1 MTPEV
6 FAVLDTIPNLRAA
19 FLGRVPGINVDGER
33 EEVLQRLQDA
43 HREAADNAGFLGMPF
58 ATAEQI
64 HGNHVA
70 IVDHSSTFP
79 ALGADGL
86 ITAAPRLCL
95 AIYVADCAAVFLA
108 DRHGRAI
115 ALVHSGKKGTEQN
128 ITGRAVKLLQ
138 SNFGIELPDLV
149 AVISPC
155 IRPPHYEIDFAA
167 EIRHQLQG
175 VGVVSDDRTCTAT
188 HPERYYSYRREKGR
202 TGRMLALLAM
212 D

>member
-6 FAVLDTIPNLRAA
+6 FPALAAIPNIRAA
-19 FLGRVPGINVDGER
+19 FLGRVPGIDVDGER
-33 EEVLQRLQDA
+33 EEVLLRLQDA
-43 HREAADNAGFLGMPF
+43 HRAAADSAGFLGMPF

-64 HGNHVA
+64 HGNHIA
-70 IVDHSSTFP
+70 MVDHASVFP
-79 ALGADGL
+79 ARGADGL
-86 ITAAPRLCL
+86 MTATPGLCL

-108 DRHGRAI
+108 DRHRRAI

-128 ITGRAVKLLQ
+128 IVGRAVNLLK
-138 SNFGIELPDLV
+138 SNFGVEPSDLV
-149 AVISPC
+149 SVISPC
-155 IRPPHYEIDFAA
+155 IRPPHYEINFAA
-167 EIRHQLQG
+167 EIRHQLEG

-188 HPERYYSYRREKGR
+188 YPERYYSYRREKGR